1 MNVVN
6 EISSSET
13 EGITVNPIIKDS
25 AESLTKPTNEV
36 IKTASSLGFGKVLL
50 YGCIVIS
57 LVFFVVSAWLTPNPS
72 DSKFLIYELIKQS
85 SVVYFMVQ
93 IIGLC
98 YIYNVSFMP
107 KNQHMIVPVV
117 ISILV

>member
-36 IKTASSLGFGKVLL
+36 IKTRKGVTYKSSDYSLFTFIGSLDP
-50 YGCIVIS
+50 CTSRIV
-57 LVFFVVSAWLTPNPS
+57 
-72 DSKFLIYELIKQS
+72 
-85 SVVYFMVQ
+85 
-93 IIGLC
+93 C
-98 YIYNVSFMP
+98 
-107 KNQHMIVPVV
+107 
-117 ISILV
+117 